1 MIVLSSNKLKDIALD
16 LGNKLNEI
24 MQVINEIHAYNPDS
38 EFLNKSIRELRN
50 RYTATYVKGNV
61 NMTMRDGNMEVTY
74 VLTANG
80 YKDAI
85 KNIVDYFADMLMAI
99 KQVMEFTEKLGLN
112 DEYVVMMSDSSID
125 ILIGYSLP
133 DMSNTPLLRLPSIR
147 ETAEVPSI
155 LGGFAGLTADELAK
169 VMIAVDNVISVISSG
184 SRNFETVIRLSDVNY
199 PEPFRKIEELIGG
212 SS

>member
-99 KQVMEFTEKLGLN
+99 KQVMEFTEKLGLS

-212 SS
+212 SP